1 MLFKNRTYI
10 PSGVMSFESR
20 YHRFVYISD
29 VSILNER
36 VWGFLRVKHMLY
48 LFLAVIFLWRGYS
61 AGSPT
66 MFNMGLVV
74 GALTL
79 LSALFSRGSMSF
91 EARLLA
97 YTVSAISLMG
107 SSKEEKPVKTKGEA
121 GERVGETG
129 S

>member
-1 MLFKNRTYI
+1 
-10 PSGVMSFESR
+10 MSFESR

-29 VSILNER
+29 VSVLNER

-61 AGSPT
+61 AGSPA
-66 MFNMGLVV
+66 MLSMGSVAGSL
-74 GALTL
+74 AL

-97 YTVSAISLMG
+97 LIVSAISSTG
-107 SSKEEKPVKTKGEA
+107 SSKEKKPAKTKEKRPVEEENKQGP
-121 GERVGETG
+121 GD
-129 S
+129 